1 MKNVQE
7 KVWMVV
13 AKSAYQLIGASL
25 DTACLSIADKLYLPI
40 EVQALG
46 KF

>member
-13 AKSAYQLIGASL
+13 AKSAYQMVGSL
-25 DTACLSIADKLYLPI
+25 DTACLSMAEGLYLPI
-40 EVQALG
+40 EVQASG